1 MLSVVREGLQK
12 EKGELACGYEARNY
26 QQGKDKEMEQGG
38 GILPDLL
45 QASLVFETRGC
56 GVGSFILTGHLTE
69 TQVHLHVSPF

>member
-1 MLSVVREGLQK
+1 
-12 EKGELACGYEARNY
+12 
-26 QQGKDKEMEQGG
+26 MEQGG

-45 QASLVFETRGC
+45 QASSVFETRGC